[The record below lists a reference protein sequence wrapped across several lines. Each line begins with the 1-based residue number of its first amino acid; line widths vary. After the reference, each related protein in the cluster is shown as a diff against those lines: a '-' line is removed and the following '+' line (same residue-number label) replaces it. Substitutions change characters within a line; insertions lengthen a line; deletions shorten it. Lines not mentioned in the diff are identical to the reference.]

1 MKKKE
6 IALKDIN
13 IKSLFKENMTKEEK
27 QMARIVEREILFNIM
42 MDKMTHLD
50 YEEKKKQF
58 ENFEIKSKIDED
70 YVLSFVESL
79 KQVRWMSECL
89 YHDLGTVLNDIVDM
103 ILFLYD
109 RFECVQNEY
118 PWLKEFYKHV
128 EYEQ

>member
-27 QMARIVEREILFNIM
+27 QMARIVERELLFNIT
-42 MDKMTHLD
+42 MDKLACLD
-50 YEEKKKQF
+50 FEEKKKEF

-70 YVLSFVESL
+70 CVLSFVESL
-79 KQVRWMSECL
+79 SRGRYMTALL
-89 YHDLGTVLNDIVDM
+89 YYSCGTILNDIVDM

-109 RFECVQNEY
+109 RFDCVQNEY

>member
-27 QMARIVEREILFNIM
+27 QMARIVERELDFNIM

-70 YVLSFVESL
+70 CVLSFVESL
-79 KQVRWMSECL
+79 SRGRFMTDLL
-89 YHDLGTVLNDIVDM
+89 YYSCGTILNDIVDM

-109 RFECVQNEY
+109 RFDCVQNEY
-118 PWLKEFYKHV
+118 PWLKEFYKDV

>member
-1 MKKKE
+1 
-6 IALKDIN
+6 
-13 IKSLFKENMTKEEK
+13 
-27 QMARIVEREILFNIM
+27 
-42 MDKMTHLD
+42 MTHLD

-109 RFECVQNEY
+109 RFECVQNTY
-118 PWLKEFYKHV
+118 PWLKEFYKDV

>member
-27 QMARIVEREILFNIM
+27 QMARIVEREILFNIT
-42 MDKMTHLD
+42 MDKLACLD
-50 YEEKKKQF
+50 FEEKKKEF

-70 YVLSFVESL
+70 CVLSFVESL
-79 KQVRWMSECL
+79 SRGRYMTDLL
-89 YHDLGTVLNDIVDM
+89 YYSCGTILNDIVDM

>member
-27 QMARIVEREILFNIM
+27 QMARIVERELLFNIT
-42 MDKMTHLD
+42 MDKLACLD
-50 YEEKKKQF
+50 FEEKKKEF

-70 YVLSFVESL
+70 CVLSFVESL
-79 KQVRWMSECL
+79 SRGRYMTDLL
-89 YHDLGTVLNDIVDM
+89 YYSCGTILNDIVDM

-109 RFECVQNEY
+109 RFDCVQNEY
-118 PWLKEFYKHV
+118 PWLKEFYKDV

>member
-27 QMARIVEREILFNIM
+27 QMARIVERELLFNIT
-42 MDKMTHLD
+42 MDKLACLD
-50 YEEKKKQF
+50 FEEKKKEF

-70 YVLSFVESL
+70 CVLSFVESL
-79 KQVRWMSECL
+79 SRGRYMTDLL
-89 YHDLGTVLNDIVDM
+89 YYSCGTILNDIVDM

-118 PWLKEFYKHV
+118 PWLKEFYKDV

>member
-27 QMARIVEREILFNIM
+27 QMARIVERELLFNIT
-42 MDKMTHLD
+42 MDKLACLD
-50 YEEKKKQF
+50 FEEKKKEF
-58 ENFEIKSKIDED
+58 ENFEIKSKINED
-70 YVLSFVESL
+70 CVLSFVESL
-79 KQVRWMSECL
+79 SRGRYMTDLL
-89 YHDLGTVLNDIVDM
+89 YYSCGTILNDIVDM

-118 PWLKEFYKHV
+118 PWLKEFYKDV

>member
-27 QMARIVEREILFNIM
+27 QMARIVERELLFNIT
-42 MDKMTHLD
+42 MDKLACLD
-50 YEEKKKQF
+50 FEEKKKEF

-70 YVLSFVESL
+70 CVLSFVESL
-79 KQVRWMSECL
+79 SRGRYMTDLL
-89 YHDLGTVLNDIVDM
+89 YYSCGTILNDIVDM

-109 RFECVQNEY
+109 RFDCVQNEY
-118 PWLKEFYKHV
+118 PCLKEFYKHV

>member
-27 QMARIVEREILFNIM
+27 QMARIVEREILFNIT
-42 MDKMTHLD
+42 MDKLACLD
-50 YEEKKKQF
+50 FEEKKKEF

-70 YVLSFVESL
+70 CVLSFVESL
-79 KQVRWMSECL
+79 SRGRYMTDLL
-89 YHDLGTVLNDIVDM
+89 YYSCGTILNDIVDM

-109 RFECVQNEY
+109 RFDCVQNEY
-118 PWLKEFYKHV
+118 PWLKEFYKDV

>member
-27 QMARIVEREILFNIM
+27 QMARIVERELLFNIT
-42 MDKMTHLD
+42 MDKLACLD
-50 YEEKKKQF
+50 FEEKKKEF

-70 YVLSFVESL
+70 CVLSFVESL
-79 KQVRWMSECL
+79 SRGRYMTDLL
-89 YHDLGTVLNDIVDM
+89 YYSCGSILNDIVDM

-109 RFECVQNEY
+109 RFDCVQNEY
-118 PWLKEFYKHV
+118 PWLKEFYKDV

>member
-27 QMARIVEREILFNIM
+27 QMARIVEREILFNIT
-42 MDKMTHLD
+42 MDKLACLD
-50 YEEKKKQF
+50 FEEKKKEF

-79 KQVRWMSECL
+79 SRGRYMTDLL
-89 YHDLGTVLNDIVDM
+89 YYSCGTILNDIVDM

-118 PWLKEFYKHV
+118 PWLKEFYKDV